1 MVSRGDLR
9 AVLLWRMEDGRMTK
23 QEAIKILDE
32 VIPPPEHHTV
42 DLDHLLIAQAWLCI
56 KETLTAEPIR
66 QARWKGA
73 GMGDY
78 MCSLC
83 NEVVT
88 GNRYHYCPNCGAKM
102 HGGENG

>member
-1 MVSRGDLR
+1 MRLIDADALKEL
-9 AVLLWRMEDGRMTK
+9 ALW
-23 QEAIKILDE
+23 E
-32 VIPPPEHHTV
+32 VYDNSDWDYQYVTT
-42 DLDHLLIAQAWLCI
+42 AQIDDAPTI
-56 KETLTAEPIR
+56 EAEPIR

>member
-1 MVSRGDLR
+1 MIIDIS
-9 AVLLWRMEDGRMTK
+9 EDGY
-23 QEAIKILDE
+23 AIEWTSMVTGERKNASIVQLIDAFE
-32 VIPPPEHHTV
+32 V
-42 DLDHLLIAQAWLCI
+42 
-56 KETLTAEPIR
+56 EPIR